1 MTKQQLKTMIHALN
15 HSLQNNPLL
24 TPEDHADF
32 QTVQIRYNDLMEILW
47 SL

>member
-1 MTKQQLKTMIHALN
+1 MTKNQIKQMARQLNRTM
-15 HSLQNNPLL
+15 QNNPLK